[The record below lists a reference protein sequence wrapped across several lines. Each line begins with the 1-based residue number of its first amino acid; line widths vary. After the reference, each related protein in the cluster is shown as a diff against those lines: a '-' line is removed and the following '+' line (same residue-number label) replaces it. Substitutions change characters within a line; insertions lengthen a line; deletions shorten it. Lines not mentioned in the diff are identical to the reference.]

1 MSGRPVSIPLI
12 YAAAYTAIGF
22 GLFASRHLY
31 AVLVESFWEEAR
43 AVARAR
49 QRPIT

>member
-31 AVLVESFWEEAR
+31 AVLADSLWQDVRGIHRS
-43 AVARAR
+43 R
-49 QRPIT
+49 QRATP